1 MTSSE
6 RCLKPEKREISCWH
20 PRRRT
25 HPNQNFTFALK
36 LLPDGSFDTYSFLK
50 DFCFWHQILVV
61 FDFVDPHFSVVCTSR
76 RLLLSPFP
84 LSLVPEG
91 AARQIGGSGADAICV
106 FFFPPETHFL
116 FELFLRNTKFRHESF
131 FERVIHCFLIHVFFL
146 GKTF

>member
-36 LLPDGSFDTYSFLK
+36 LLPDGSFVTYSFLK
-50 DFCFWHQILVV
+50 DFCILDHFGIKFWLYLTLLIPN
-61 FDFVDPHFSVVCTSR
+61 FPVVCTSR

-84 LSLVPEG
+84 LLLVPEG
-91 AARQIGGSGADAICV
+91 TARRIGGERGLDADAMPFV
-106 FFFPPETHFL
+106 FFFHL
-116 FELFLRNTKFRHESF
+116 KQISF
-131 FERVIHCFLIHVFFL
+131 FIFVVF
-146 GKTF
+146 